1 MTPCY
6 KTLTLRLYAPGRAK
20 RALLDNAVLRYTRAL
35 ELLLRLCRA
44 RVEGLSAD
52 ARVTRVQAA
61 ALADAQTMRA
71 LNVYD
76 VQPFKDSL
84 KVDFT
89 NTVLAYLARLRRSD
103 GRVSYPCVRLEPDE
117 AAALFDARLR
127 EAEAGKLPPLEAQG
141 RIDWVCAREGRLHS
155 LYFGRYAA
163 QRDYCLLYA
172 PESGR
177 FFAKLHLL
185 SAAQRVPAPPQE
197 RQELRVVAPGLPPAR
212 DDAAKRRY
220 IIVPLAFGK
229 RQEAMLRQAL
239 TVPRMLHTARLVRRA
254 DGAYDLVVSVEVQAG
269 PSVRPRCTMGLA
281 RAPGGVCCTVR
292 ASDGATLDERMF
304 PTAPGAAARDT
315 VAQRGGQAL
324 FSLARAAAALAV
336 SHRAQVVLEADGGRG
351 DGLTAVPASVM
362 PAFPVWR
369 YARLTQLLR
378 CKLVEAGLPAPALV
392 SGKGLFAAC
401 PRCGCVTR
409 KNRLTAQLFICTACG
424 YAAPAQFVAS
434 RNLAAR
440 LEKYATNKIP
450 ISVHTRPDGSRQYT
464 NAVLGFACA
473 LPPGADEAQVCYE
486 LRLFVNEQLR
496 LWTAGKKYA
505 MLRKL
510 HDASDLLPIL
520 SFRRRS
526 TPRSEAGGQSPV

>member
-20 RALLDNAVLRYTRAL
+20 RALLDDAVLRYTRAL

-127 EAEAGKLPPLEAQG
+127 EAEAGRLPPSEAQG

-177 FFAKLHLL
+177 FFAKLHML

-212 DDAAKRRY
+212 DAAAKRRY
-220 IIVPLAFGK
+220 IILPLAFGK
-229 RQEAMLRQAL
+229 RQEAVLRQAL
-239 TVPRMLHTARLVRRA
+239 AVPRMLHTARLVRRA

-304 PTAPGAAARDT
+304 PAAPGAAAR
-315 VAQRGGQAL
+315 GGQAL
-324 FSLARAAAALAV
+324 FLLARDVAALAV

-351 DGLTAVPASVM
+351 DGLTAGPA
-362 PAFPVWR
+362 PAALAFPVWR

-401 PRCGCVTR
+401 PCCGCVTR

-434 RNLAAR
+434 RNLAVR

-450 ISVHTRPDGSRQYT
+450 ISVHTRPDGSRRYT
-464 NAVLGFACA
+464 NAVLGFACT
-473 LPPGADEAQVCYE
+473 LPPGADEAQVRYE
-486 LRLFVNEQLR
+486 LRLFVDEQLR
-496 LWTAGKKYA
+496 QWITGKKYA

-510 HDASDLLPIL
+510 HDAPDLLPLL
-520 SFRRRS
+520 SFRRGG
-526 TPRSEAGGQSPV
+526 TPRGEAGGQNPR